1 MTDYPQDDLSILE
14 EEVKLIKEMTE
25 AQKNEE
31 RRQLIPTRFAS
42 KNCL

>member
-14 EEVKLIKEMTE
+14 EEVKLIKEMTK
-25 AQKNEE
+25 AQKKEE
-31 RRQLIPTRFAS
+31 RRQLISIRFAS